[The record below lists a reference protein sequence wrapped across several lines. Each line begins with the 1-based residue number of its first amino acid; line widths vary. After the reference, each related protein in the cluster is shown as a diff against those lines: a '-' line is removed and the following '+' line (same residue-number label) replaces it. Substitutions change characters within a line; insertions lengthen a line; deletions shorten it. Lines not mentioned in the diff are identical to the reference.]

1 MRGSRVAGQASGRED
16 FGPAGAVPH
25 RVYLSRP
32 FLGRRPCGRARWPVW
47 PNWRRPR
54 PAPACWYLWG
64 CPLPGTDGWIIAQQP
79 CTMGEVQATIPKTH
93 IPNYSE
99 FYESRYFA
107 PAPEGFGW
115 VSGFWSQG
123 RDVPFGKNVLF
134 THGELPELSVGCEI
148 CEDLWAPRQPSQD
161 LALAGATIIVNLSA
175 SPAVIGERNLSPGSG
190 GQPICPADVRVSL
203 RLRLLPGVHPRPGV
217 CRSQPD
223 CGERHH
229 FGRVGNH
236 GSGFSGVGNR
246 CATSDHRADTAKY
259 LLRLQAGATA
269 GATFGFSIEPTLL
282 TRTIDPHPLCSC
294 RLNRAAEPL

>member
-1 MRGSRVAGQASGRED
+1 MRQPCR
-16 FGPAGAVPH
+16 
-25 RVYLSRP
+25 RP
-32 FLGRRPCGRARWPVW
+32 SVWALRILALPELCLTGYTCHDLLGRRALRQGALAGLAQLA
-47 PNWRRPR
+47 RPR

-64 CPLPGTDGWIIAQQP
+64 CPLPGTDGCIIAQQP
-79 CTMGEVQATIPKTH
+79 CTMGRFRQSSPRHTSPITVSSMSPGT
-93 IPNYSE
+93 
-99 FYESRYFA
+99 FA

-115 VSGFWSQG
+115 VSGFLSQG

-175 SPAVIGERNLSPGSG
+175 SPAVIGKGTYRRDLVASQS
-190 GQPICPADVRVSL
+190 ARLMWVSL

-229 FGRVGNH
+229 FWQSRQPWIRI
-236 GSGFSGVGNR
+236 FW
-246 CATSDHRADTAKY
+246 
-259 LLRLQAGATA
+259 
-269 GATFGFSIEPTLL
+269 
-282 TRTIDPHPLCSC
+282 C
-294 RLNRAAEPL
+294 RKSMCDI